1 MTGNSSDVDFPIGYP
16 QYLSPETVA
25 NWNDRRS
32 VPKADVWSLGIILL
46 ELYLGN
52 PFWSR
57 SEIGPIF
64 DSLLTLLRWQG
75 ETIAG
80 LFIEP
85 ADVWRHK
92 DLSKLAVNTRALH
105 FLQGP
110 HDGELEDNDTA
121 QFRSFVKVC
130 LEVDVAH
137 RPSSEQ
143 LFSHP
148 FFARFVFD
156 EGVDPTLLSSWSLK
170 PYLQSDK
177 FEITDEN
184 FEEILKNK
192 EITMDDETLDD
203 TMASP
208 LQPTRVDPLQGL
220 PLLQIYHFWKLAGGD
235 VESDL
240 VKRGI
245 LLSTPVI
252 ERLPRVVKVAD
263 GKEEGG
269 AKRDTA
275 YLYSDATSVL
285 SFKELHQRLEEAK
298 RPNRNS
304 STESDNDHPQVVDE
318 NDINFLIDEPN
329 EKKKVR
335 RARQNSSRNPE
346 INGGDAAN
354 GQINSDY
361 DSDDSKTNDFIFTE
375 NLPNPQSGQSRP
387 QTPLFPTTP
396 TTPGALP
403 SPIFGTP
410 PIATGHFA
418 HTLRHSNSSPS
429 LGGISSPSSI
439 NPPSIV
445 NTAPRPPLLIREKDV
460 AYQFHRVTL
469 FSELLRQY
477 PASTREIVHHAKV
490 DIPPLLR
497 GKVWAV
503 ILGVTGDVEE
513 DYNSIDKET
522 EKPSDRQVGETGFG
536 IQDKR

>member
-1 MTGNSSDVDFPIGYP
+1 M
-16 QYLSPETVA
+16 
-25 NWNDRRS
+25 
-32 VPKADVWSLGIILL
+32 
-46 ELYLGN
+46 
-52 PFWSR
+52 
-57 SEIGPIF
+57 EIGPIF

-75 ETIAG
+75 ESIAG

-85 ADVWRHK
+85 ADVWKHK
-92 DLSKLAVNTRALH
+92 DISKLAVNTRALH

-110 HDGELEDNDTA
+110 HGGDGEEDSDTA

-130 LEVDVAH
+130 LEVDIAR

-143 LFSHP
+143 LLSHP

-156 EGVDPTLLSSWSLK
+156 DGMDPTLLSSWSLK
-170 PYLQSDK
+170 PHLQSDK
-177 FEITDEN
+177 FED
-184 FEEILKNK
+184 FEEILKSK
-192 EITMDDETLDD
+192 DITTDDETLDD
-203 TMASP
+203 STVSP
-208 LQPTRVDPLQGL
+208 LQPIRVDPLQGL
-220 PLLQIYHFWKLAGGD
+220 PLIQIYHFWKLAGGD

-285 SFKELHQRLEEAK
+285 SFKELYQRLEEAK
-298 RPNRNS
+298 RPNGHS
-304 STESDNDHPQVVDE
+304 STESDNEYPQAVDE

-329 EKKKVR
+329 EKKMAR

-346 INGGDAAN
+346 INGGDVAN

-361 DSDDSKTNDFIFTE
+361 DSDDSKANDFIFIE

-403 SPIFGTP
+403 SPVFGTP
-410 PIATGHFA
+410 PTAAGHFA

-429 LGGISSPSSI
+429 LGGISSSPFSA
-439 NPPSIV
+439 NPPPTV
-445 NTAPRPPLLIREKDV
+445 PTAPKPPLLIREKDV

-490 DIPPLLR
+490 DVPPLLR
-497 GKVWAV
+497 GKVWAA

-522 EKPSDRQVGETGFG
+522 EKPSDRQVGETGFR
-536 IQDKR
+536 I